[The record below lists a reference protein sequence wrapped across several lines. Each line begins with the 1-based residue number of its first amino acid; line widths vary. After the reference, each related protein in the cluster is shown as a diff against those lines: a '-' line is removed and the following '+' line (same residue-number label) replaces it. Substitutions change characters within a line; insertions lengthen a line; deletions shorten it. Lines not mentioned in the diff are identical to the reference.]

1 MLGFV
6 LLSCLLLYAEG
17 IQKARSDI
25 TAPHII
31 DATEEGVGD
40 SPLLDVPKAKMEIL
54 KPAKKEEVSKT
65 TDSSEA
71 PSEVNSK
78 FFSKKGEDDGED
90 SEDEDEEDGDDDAGA
105 EDAEKKSN
113 LKETTE
119 VKKKSKVKAAITKS
133 VKAKKKTI
141 DDDKDDSTIADL
153 SGAGSGETDTDML
166 SGDSRSVAES
176 GDSDGDAEEEEE
188 EEDADADST
197 HSRQNVQL
205 HGDPE
210 MVDIK
215 PKEVKAQPNLNDFPD
230 DDSKSSFASKS
241 EDKDAPAKE
250 DKEDADK
257 KNSSPDDAELDDI
270 KIEELLNPKKEDK
283 KKTKKAGKAKSTAMQ
298 KGKISLVLQ
307 QNFNVLYE
315 KLDSPSYQMLAGNI
329 KKDIEKMVPGTGVS
343 DVNFSEV
350 SVEGNPR
357 QSGKTKA
364 NFNIKAPSNDWMKEL
379 LKLVDG
385 GDIDGLRVI
394 KGSLEIEEE

>member
-17 IQKARSDI
+17 ISKARSDI

-40 SPLLDVPKAKMEIL
+40 SPLLDVPKTKMEIL
-54 KPAKKEEVSKT
+54 KPAKKEEVSKA
-65 TDSSEA
+65 TDSNEA

-78 FFSKKGEDDGED
+78 FFASKKGDDDGED
-90 SEDEDEEDGDDDAGA
+90 SEDDEEEDGDDDGGA

-113 LKETTE
+113 LKETSDA
-119 VKKKSKVKAAITKS
+119 KKKSKVKAAVTKTA
-133 VKAKKKTI
+133 KAKKKTI
-141 DDDKDDSTIADL
+141 DDDKDDATIADL

-166 SGDSRSVAES
+166 SGDSRSLAES

-188 EEDADADST
+188 EEDGDADST

-230 DDSKSSFASKS
+230 DDSKSSFASK
-241 EDKDAPAKE
+241 DKE
-250 DKEDADK
+250 DKEESDK
-257 KNSSPDDAELDDI
+257 KSSSPDEAELDDI

-364 NFNIKAPSNDWMKEL
+364 NFNIKAPNNDWMKEL